1 MRISDWSSDVC
12 FPISGNIALK
22 TGEGVA
28 KLIYHFIKQEFTRS
42 VFTKMAALA
51 AMPALK
57 ALGKRMDP
65 RNYNGASF
73 VGVNGIVIKS
83 HGSAAAQ
90 AFVAARSE
98 ERRVGNEGV
107 STCSAR
113 WA

>member
-1 MRISDWSSDVC
+1 MCNGVVLRDVEVVVC
-12 FPISGNIALK
+12 DGFTGNIALK

-42 VFTKMAALA
+42 GFTKMAALA

-57 ALGKRMDP
+57 ALGKRMEP

-83 HGSAAAQ
+83 HGSADAQ
-90 AFVAARSE
+90 DCVAAI
-98 ERRVGNEGV
+98 RVALREGEKEA
-107 STCSAR
+107 S
-113 WA
+113 